1 MNDQPT
7 VECDVETL
15 VIRVSMK
22 FKKRGGRKEIIVPEG
37 LPGSRP
43 SKSPAQ
49 DPLVTAL
56 ARAFHWQELIDSGR
70 YASVTELAEAL
81 DVDRS
86 YVGRIMRLALL
97 APDIVE
103 AVVRGEEPSGLSLE
117 RLTKRLPMLWSEQRE
132 MLTFQRGSERVVAP
146 PA

>member
-1 MNDQPT
+1 MNERPT

-15 VIRVSMK
+15 VIRVPMK
-22 FKKRGGRKEIIVPEG
+22 FKRRGGRNEIIVPEG
-37 LPGSRP
+37 LSGSRP
-43 SKSPAQ
+43 SKSPTQ
-49 DPLVTAL
+49 KPLVTAL

-70 YASVTELAEAL
+70 YASITELAEAL

-103 AVVRGEEPSGLSLE
+103 AIVRGEEPCGLSLE
-117 RLTKRLPMLWSEQRE
+117 QLIKGVPMQWAAQRE
-132 MLTFQRGSERVVAP
+132 RLGLRSR
-146 PA
+146 